1 MPDSLNNNSGGRPN
15 QFIRNT
21 MRSLYVYFLIT
32 LSFLFSASIQL
43 YAQETDSVNQKEL
56 GLSSLLNEI
65 RQQQINDSLERVKLQ
80 NEIAD
85 LKSQNSPKKENLR
98 QQLNEFDEENNI
110 RKQQLK
116 MKVDSIKKHTKRYA
130 VAPFKDTLFYIYN
143 KLGSSLAKD
152 RAYNVDTRIN
162 NLYEDDFAKVDSFKI
177 ENNEISA
184 DIVYK
189 DLVITS
195 ITELDAL
202 LEGKS
207 KEEIAAQYL
216 KKIQDSI
223 TNERAENSVTKLLM
237 RCGLMLLILFVFSIL
252 ILLINK
258 LKKYATQ
265 RILTERTQRI
275 KDVKIKNYILVTSV
289 QKTRMFINAIN
300 ILRWGLIILIAFI
313 MLPIIFSVFPF
324 TQSWA
329 ANLIG
334 LFTKP
339 LKKAVVAV
347 WDYIPNLITVFV
359 ILVVMRYAVR
369 FIKYIFSEI
378 DKGKLEING
387 FHRDFA
393 MPTFTIVR
401 FLLQAFT
408 LVLIFP
414 YLPGANSD
422 IFKGISVFIGVL
434 FSLGSSSA
442 ISNIIAGLVITY
454 MRPFRI
460 GDRITIADKTGIVI
474 EKSPLVTRL
483 RTIKNEEITIPNSS
497 VLSGNTVNYSTF
509 SEEGICFQ
517 VELTVGYEEPWQR
530 IHELLLQI
538 PSRVKR
544 VNLNPAPFVL
554 QKKLDDFYVLY
565 ELNVY
570 IQKSAEIELAK
581 SEIFQLILDDFLA
594 AGIEMNGPHIFA
606 KADHVQQYNPIMPND

>member
-1 MPDSLNNNSGGRPN
+1 
-15 QFIRNT
+15 
-21 MRSLYVYFLIT
+21 MRSIYVYFLMTI
-32 LSFLFSASIQL
+32 SCLFSTSAPL
-43 YAQETDSVNQKEL
+43 YAQETDSVNKKEL
-56 GLSSLLNEI
+56 DLSSLLNGI

-80 NEIAD
+80 HEIAD
-85 LKSQNSPKKENLR
+85 LKSQNSPKKENLK
-98 QQLNEFDEENNI
+98 QQLNEFDEENNL

-116 MKVDSIKKHTKRYA
+116 VKVDSIKKNTKRYA
-130 VAPFKDTLFYIYN
+130 VAPFQDTLFYIYN

-152 RAYNVDTRIN
+152 RAYNVVSRIH
-162 NLYEDDFAKVDSFKI
+162 NLYEDDFVKVDSFKI
-177 ENNEISA
+177 ENSEISA

-195 ITELDAL
+195 VTELDAL

-207 KEEIAAQYL
+207 KEEIAANYL
-216 KKIQDSI
+216 KRIQDSI
-223 TNERAENSVTKLLM
+223 KTERADNSITKLLT
-237 RCGLMLLILFVFSIL
+237 RIGLVFLILVVFSIL

-258 LKKYATQ
+258 LKKYGTR

-275 KDVKIKNYILVTSV
+275 KDIKIKNYVLVTSV

-313 MLPIIFSVFPF
+313 MLPIVFSVFPF

-329 ANLIG
+329 SNLIG

-339 LKKAVVAV
+339 LKTAVLAI

-378 DKGKLEING
+378 DKGKLEVNG

-460 GDRITIADKTGIVI
+460 GDRITIADKTGVVI

-530 IHELLLQI
+530 IHELLLNI
-538 PSRVKR
+538 PPRIKR

-570 IQKSAEIELAK
+570 IARSAEIELAK

-594 AGIEMNGPHIFA
+594 AGIEMNGPHLFA
-606 KADHVQQYNPIMPND
+606 KVDHVQQYNPKAPNNSHENEL

>member
-1 MPDSLNNNSGGRPN
+1 
-15 QFIRNT
+15 
-21 MRSLYVYFLIT
+21 MRSIYVYFLIS
-32 LSFLFSASIQL
+32 LSCLFSTSIQL
-43 YAQETDSVNQKEL
+43 YAQETDSVNKKEL

-85 LKSQNSPKKENLR
+85 LKSQNSPKKENLK
-98 QQLNEFDEENNI
+98 QQLNEFDEENTI
-110 RKQQLK
+110 RQQKLK
-116 MKVDSIKKHTKRYA
+116 IKVDSIKKNTKKYA
-130 VAPFKDTLFYIYN
+130 VAPFNDTLFFIYN

-152 RAYNVDTRIN
+152 RAYNVVSRIH
-162 NLYEDDFAKVDSFKI
+162 NLYEDDFVKVDSFKI

-184 DIVYK
+184 DIVYR

-195 ITELDAL
+195 VTELDAL

-207 KEEIAAQYL
+207 KEEIAANYL
-216 KKIQDSI
+216 KRIQDSI
-223 TNERAENSVTKLLM
+223 TAERTDNSITKLLT
-237 RCGLMLLILFVFSIL
+237 RSGLVLLILIVFSIL

-258 LKKYATQ
+258 LKKYGTQ

-275 KDVKIKNYILVTSV
+275 KDIKFKNYVLVTSV
-289 QKTRMFINAIN
+289 QKTRMFINALN
-300 ILRWGLIILIAFI
+300 IVRWGLIILIAFI
-313 MLPIIFSVFPF
+313 MLPIVFSVFPF

-329 ANLIG
+329 SNLIG

-339 LKKAVVAV
+339 LKTAVLAI

-460 GDRITIADKTGIVI
+460 GDRITIADKTGVVI

-509 SEEGICFQ
+509 SEDGICFQ

-530 IHELLLQI
+530 IHELLLNI
-538 PSRVKR
+538 PPRIQR

-570 IQKSAEIELAK
+570 IAKSAEIELAK
-581 SEIFQLILDDFLA
+581 SEIFQSILDDFLA

-606 KADHVQQYNPIMPND
+606 KVDHVQQYNPKMSNN

>member
-1 MPDSLNNNSGGRPN
+1 
-15 QFIRNT
+15 
-21 MRSLYVYFLIT
+21 MRRFYIFFFTIILCFCSTIVG
-32 LSFLFSASIQL
+32 L
-43 YAQETDSVNQKEL
+43 YAQENDSINKKEL
-56 GLSSLLNEI
+56 GLSTLLNDI
-65 RQQQINDSLERVKLQ
+65 RQQQVNDSLERQKLQ
-80 NEIAD
+80 HEIAS
-85 LKSQNSPKKENLR
+85 LKSQNSPKKENLK
-98 QQLNEFDEENNI
+98 QQLNDFDEENNL

-116 MKVDSIKKHTKRYA
+116 IKVDSIKKNTKRYA
-130 VAPFKDTLFYIYN
+130 VAPFNDTLFYIYN

-152 RAYNVDTRIN
+152 RAYNVVNRIE
-162 NLYEDDFAKVDSFKI
+162 NLYEDDFVKVDSFKI

-189 DLVITS
+189 DLIITS

-207 KEEIAAQYL
+207 KEEIATQYL
-216 KKIQDSI
+216 KRIQQAISQ
-223 TNERAENSVTKLLM
+223 ERADNSISKVLIRT
-237 RCGLMLLILFVFSIL
+237 GLVLLILAVFSML
-252 ILLINK
+252 VYFINR
-258 LKKYATQ
+258 LKKYGTN
-265 RILTERTQRI
+265 RLLSERTERI
-275 KDVKIKNYILVTSV
+275 KDVKIKNYVLVTSV
-289 QKTRMFINAIN
+289 QKTRIFINTIN
-300 ILRWGLIILIAFI
+300 IARWGLIVLIAFI
-313 MLPIIFSVFPF
+313 MLPIVFSVFPF

-329 ANLIG
+329 SNLIG

-339 LKKAVVAV
+339 LKKAVLAI

-359 ILVVMRYAVR
+359 ILFVMRYAVR
-369 FIKYIFSEI
+369 FVKYIFNEI
-378 DKGKLEING
+378 DKGKLEVNG
-387 FHRDFA
+387 FHREFA

-408 LVLIFP
+408 LVLVFP

-460 GDRITIADKTGIVI
+460 GDRITIADKTGVVI

-497 VLSGNTVNYSTF
+497 ILSGNTVNYSTF

-530 IHELLLQI
+530 IHEMLLNI
-538 PSRVKR
+538 PSRIAR
-544 VNLNPAPFVL
+544 VNQLPAPFVL

-570 IQKSAEIELAK
+570 ISKSGEIELAK
-581 SEIFQLILDDFLA
+581 SEIYQHILNDFLA
-594 AGIEMNGPHIFA
+594 AGIEMNGPHLFA
-606 KADHVQQYNPIMPND
+606 KLDHVPQYQPKNTDK

>member
-1 MPDSLNNNSGGRPN
+1 
-15 QFIRNT
+15 
-21 MRSLYVYFLIT
+21 MRRFYIFFFTIILCFCSTIVG
-32 LSFLFSASIQL
+32 L
-43 YAQETDSVNQKEL
+43 YAQENDSINKKEL
-56 GLSSLLNEI
+56 GLSTLLNDI
-65 RQQQINDSLERVKLQ
+65 RQQQINDSLERQKLQ
-80 NEIAD
+80 HEIAS
-85 LKSQNSPKKENLR
+85 LKSQNSPKKENLK
-98 QQLNEFDEENNI
+98 QQLNDFDEENNL

-116 MKVDSIKKHTKRYA
+116 IKVDSIKKNTKRYA
-130 VAPFKDTLFYIYN
+130 VAPFNDTLFYIYN

-152 RAYNVDTRIN
+152 RAYNVVNRIE
-162 NLYEDDFAKVDSFKI
+162 NLYEDDFVKVDSFKI

-184 DIVYK
+184 DIIYK
-189 DLVITS
+189 DLIITS

-207 KEEIAAQYL
+207 KEEIATQYL
-216 KKIQDSI
+216 KRIQQAISQERADNSI
-223 TNERAENSVTKLLM
+223 TKVLIRT
-237 RCGLMLLILFVFSIL
+237 GLVLLILVVFSIL
-252 ILLINK
+252 VYFINRLKRYGTNRLL
-258 LKKYATQ
+258 A
-265 RILTERTQRI
+265 ERTERI
-275 KDVKIKNYILVTSV
+275 KDVKIKNYVFLTSV
-289 QKTRMFINAIN
+289 QKTRIFINTIN
-300 ILRWGLIILIAFI
+300 IARWGLIVLIAFI
-313 MLPIIFSVFPF
+313 MLPIVFSVFPF

-329 ANLIG
+329 SNLIG

-339 LKKAVVAV
+339 LKKAVFAI

-359 ILVVMRYAVR
+359 ILFVMRYAVR
-369 FIKYIFSEI
+369 FVKYIFNEI

-387 FHRDFA
+387 FHREFA

-408 LVLIFP
+408 LVLVFP

-460 GDRITIADKTGIVI
+460 GDRITIADKTGVVI

-497 VLSGNTVNYSTF
+497 ILSGNTVNYSTF

-530 IHELLLQI
+530 IHELLLNI
-538 PSRVKR
+538 PSRIAR
-544 VNLNPAPFVL
+544 VNQLPAPFVL

-570 IQKSAEIELAK
+570 ISKSGEIELAK
-581 SEIFQLILDDFLA
+581 SEIYQHILNDFLA
-594 AGIEMNGPHIFA
+594 AGIDMNGPHLLA
-606 KADHVQQYNPIMPND
+606 KVDHVPQYQPKNMDK

>member
-1 MPDSLNNNSGGRPN
+1 MYRFGIN
-15 QFIRNT
+15 
-21 MRSLYVYFLIT
+21 IT
-32 LSFLFSASIQL
+32 LANMRRFYFFFLTIILCFSSTFIGI
-43 YAQETDSVNQKEL
+43 YAQENDSINKKEL
-56 GLSSLLNEI
+56 GLSTLLNDI
-65 RQQQINDSLERVKLQ
+65 RQQQINDSLERLKLQ
-80 NEIAD
+80 QEIAS
-85 LKSQNSPKKENLR
+85 LKSQNSSKKENLK
-98 QQLNEFDEENNI
+98 QQLNEFDEENNM

-116 MKVDSIKKHTKRYA
+116 IKVDSIKKNTKRYA
-130 VAPFKDTLFYIYN
+130 VAPFNDTLFYIYN

-152 RAYNVDTRIN
+152 RAYNVVNRIQ
-162 NLYEDDFAKVDSFKI
+162 NLYEDDFVKVDSFKI

-202 LEGKS
+202 LEGKN
-207 KEEIAAQYL
+207 KAEIAEQYL
-216 KKIQDSI
+216 KRIQQAIHQERADNSI
-223 TNERAENSVTKLLM
+223 TKMLIRT
-237 RCGLMLLILFVFSIL
+237 GLVLLILIIFSIL
-252 ILLINK
+252 VYLINR
-258 LKKYATQ
+258 LKKYGTK
-265 RILTERTQRI
+265 RLLTERTERI
-275 KDVKIKNYILVTSV
+275 KDVKIKNYVLVTSV
-289 QKTRMFINAIN
+289 QKTRIFINTIN
-300 ILRWGLIILIAFI
+300 IVRWGLIILIAFV
-313 MLPIIFSVFPF
+313 MLPIVFSVFPF

-329 ANLIG
+329 SNLIG

-339 LKKAVVAV
+339 LKKAVMAI

-359 ILVVMRYAVR
+359 ILFVMRYAVR
-369 FIKYIFSEI
+369 FVKYIFNEI

-387 FHRDFA
+387 FHREFA

-408 LVLIFP
+408 LVLVFP

-460 GDRITIADKTGIVI
+460 GDRITIADKTGVVI

-497 VLSGNTVNYSTF
+497 ILSGNTVNYSTF
-509 SEEGICFQ
+509 SEDGICFQ

-530 IHELLLQI
+530 IHELLLNI
-538 PSRVKR
+538 PPRIAR
-544 VNLNPAPFVL
+544 VNQLPAPFVL

-570 IQKSAEIELAK
+570 ISKSAEIELAK
-581 SEIFQLILDDFLA
+581 SEIYQLILNDFLA
-594 AGIEMNGPHIFA
+594 AGIEMNGPHLFA
-606 KADHVQQYNPIMPND
+606 KVDHVPQYQERNSSNET

>member
-1 MPDSLNNNSGGRPN
+1 VIGINFTLEN
-15 QFIRNT
+15 
-21 MRSLYVYFLIT
+21 MRRFYIFFFTIILCFCSTIVG
-32 LSFLFSASIQL
+32 L
-43 YAQETDSVNQKEL
+43 YAQENDSINKKEL
-56 GLSSLLNEI
+56 GLSTLLNDI
-65 RQQQINDSLERVKLQ
+65 RQQQINDSLERQKLQ
-80 NEIAD
+80 HEIAS
-85 LKSQNSPKKENLR
+85 LKSQNSPKKENLK
-98 QQLNEFDEENNI
+98 QQLNNFDEENNL

-116 MKVDSIKKHTKRYA
+116 IKVDSIKKNTKRYA
-130 VAPFKDTLFYIYN
+130 VAPFNDTLFYIYN

-152 RAYNVDTRIN
+152 RAYNVVNRIE
-162 NLYEDDFAKVDSFKI
+162 NLYEDDFVKVDSFKI

-189 DLVITS
+189 DLIITS

-207 KEEIAAQYL
+207 KEEIANQYL
-216 KKIQDSI
+216 KRIQQAISQERADNSI
-223 TNERAENSVTKLLM
+223 TKVLIRT
-237 RCGLMLLILFVFSIL
+237 GLVLLILVVFSIL
-252 ILLINK
+252 VYFINR
-258 LKKYATQ
+258 LKKYGTN
-265 RILTERTQRI
+265 RLLTERTERI
-275 KDVKIKNYILVTSV
+275 KDVKIKNYVFLTSV
-289 QKTRMFINAIN
+289 QKTRIFISTIN
-300 ILRWGLIILIAFI
+300 IARWGLIVLIAFI
-313 MLPIIFSVFPF
+313 MLPIVFSVFPF

-329 ANLIG
+329 SNLIG

-339 LKKAVVAV
+339 LKKAVFAI

-359 ILVVMRYAVR
+359 ILFVMRYAVR
-369 FIKYIFSEI
+369 FVKYIFNEI
-378 DKGKLEING
+378 DKGKLEVNG
-387 FHRDFA
+387 FHREFA

-408 LVLIFP
+408 LVLVFP

-460 GDRITIADKTGIVI
+460 GDRITIADKTGVVI

-497 VLSGNTVNYSTF
+497 ILSGNTVNYSTF

-530 IHELLLQI
+530 IHELLLNI
-538 PSRVKR
+538 PPRIAR
-544 VNLNPAPFVL
+544 VNQLPAPFVL

-570 IQKSAEIELAK
+570 ISKSGEIELAK
-581 SEIFQLILDDFLA
+581 SEIYQHILNDFLA
-594 AGIEMNGPHIFA
+594 AGIEMNGPHLFA
-606 KADHVQQYNPIMPND
+606 KVDHVPQYQHKNTDTSY

>member
-1 MPDSLNNNSGGRPN
+1 
-15 QFIRNT
+15 
-21 MRSLYVYFLIT
+21 MRRFYIFFFTIILCSCSTIVG
-32 LSFLFSASIQL
+32 L
-43 YAQETDSVNQKEL
+43 YAQENDSINKKEL
-56 GLSSLLNEI
+56 GLSTLLNDI
-65 RQQQINDSLERVKLQ
+65 RQQQINDSLERQKLQ
-80 NEIAD
+80 HEIAS
-85 LKSQNSPKKENLR
+85 LKSQNSAKKENLK
-98 QQLNEFDEENNI
+98 QQLNNFDEENNL

-116 MKVDSIKKHTKRYA
+116 IKVDSIKKNTKRYA
-130 VAPFKDTLFYIYN
+130 VAPFNDTLFYIYN

-152 RAYNVDTRIN
+152 RAYNVVNRIE
-162 NLYEDDFAKVDSFKI
+162 NLYEDDFVKVDSFKI

-189 DLVITS
+189 DLIITS

-207 KEEIAAQYL
+207 KEEIATQYL
-216 KKIQDSI
+216 KRIQQAISQ
-223 TNERAENSVTKLLM
+223 ERADNSIAKVLIRT
-237 RCGLMLLILFVFSIL
+237 GLVLLILVVFSIL
-252 ILLINK
+252 VYFINRLKRYGTNRLL
-258 LKKYATQ
+258 A
-265 RILTERTQRI
+265 ERTERI
-275 KDVKIKNYILVTSV
+275 KDVKIKNYVFLTSV
-289 QKTRMFINAIN
+289 QKTRIFINMIN
-300 ILRWGLIILIAFI
+300 IARWGLIVLIAFI
-313 MLPIIFSVFPF
+313 MLPIVFSVFPF

-329 ANLIG
+329 SNLIG

-339 LKKAVVAV
+339 LKKAVFAI

-359 ILVVMRYAVR
+359 ILFVMRYAVR
-369 FIKYIFSEI
+369 FVKYIFNEI

-387 FHRDFA
+387 FHREFA

-408 LVLIFP
+408 LVLVFP

-460 GDRITIADKTGIVI
+460 GDRITIADKTGVVI

-497 VLSGNTVNYSTF
+497 ILSGNTVNYSTF

-530 IHELLLQI
+530 IHELLLNI
-538 PSRVKR
+538 PSRIAR
-544 VNLNPAPFVL
+544 VNQLPAPFVL

-570 IQKSAEIELAK
+570 ISKSAEIELAK
-581 SEIFQLILDDFLA
+581 SEIYQHILNDFLA
-594 AGIEMNGPHIFA
+594 AGIEMNGPHLFA
-606 KADHVQQYNPIMPND
+606 KVDHVPQYQPKNTDK

>member
-1 MPDSLNNNSGGRPN
+1 
-15 QFIRNT
+15 
-21 MRSLYVYFLIT
+21 MRRFYIFFFTIILCFCSTIVG
-32 LSFLFSASIQL
+32 L
-43 YAQETDSVNQKEL
+43 YAQENDSINKKEL
-56 GLSSLLNEI
+56 GLSTLLNDI
-65 RQQQINDSLERVKLQ
+65 RQQQISDSLERQKLQ
-80 NEIAD
+80 HEITS
-85 LKSQNSPKKENLR
+85 LKSQNSPKKENLK
-98 QQLNEFDEENNI
+98 QQLNDFDEENNL

-116 MKVDSIKKHTKRYA
+116 IKVDSIKKNTKRYA
-130 VAPFKDTLFYIYN
+130 VAPFNDTLFYIYN

-152 RAYNVDTRIN
+152 RAYNVVNRIE
-162 NLYEDDFAKVDSFKI
+162 NLYEDDFVKVDSFKI

-189 DLVITS
+189 DLIITS

-207 KEEIAAQYL
+207 KEEIATQYL
-216 KKIQDSI
+216 KRIQQAISQERADNSI
-223 TNERAENSVTKLLM
+223 TKVLIRT
-237 RCGLMLLILFVFSIL
+237 GLVLLILVVFSIL
-252 ILLINK
+252 VYFINRLKRYGTNRLL
-258 LKKYATQ
+258 A
-265 RILTERTQRI
+265 ERTERI
-275 KDVKIKNYILVTSV
+275 KDVKIKNYVFLTSV
-289 QKTRMFINAIN
+289 QKTRIFINTIN
-300 ILRWGLIILIAFI
+300 IARWGLIVLIAFI
-313 MLPIIFSVFPF
+313 MLPIVFSVFPF

-329 ANLIG
+329 SNLIG

-339 LKKAVVAV
+339 LKKAVFAI

-359 ILVVMRYAVR
+359 ILFVMRYAVR
-369 FIKYIFSEI
+369 FVKYIFNEI

-387 FHRDFA
+387 FHREFA

-408 LVLIFP
+408 LVLVFP

-460 GDRITIADKTGIVI
+460 GDRITIADKTGVVI

-497 VLSGNTVNYSTF
+497 ILSGNTVNYSTF

-530 IHELLLQI
+530 IHELLLNI
-538 PSRVKR
+538 PSRIAR
-544 VNLNPAPFVL
+544 VNQLPAPFVL

-570 IQKSAEIELAK
+570 ISKSGEIELAK
-581 SEIFQLILDDFLA
+581 SEIYQHILNDFLA
-594 AGIEMNGPHIFA
+594 AGIDMNGPHLFA
-606 KADHVQQYNPIMPND
+606 KVDHVPQYQPKNMDK

>member
-1 MPDSLNNNSGGRPN
+1 
-15 QFIRNT
+15 
-21 MRSLYVYFLIT
+21 MRRFYIFFFTIILCSCSTIVG
-32 LSFLFSASIQL
+32 L
-43 YAQETDSVNQKEL
+43 YAQENDSINKKEL
-56 GLSSLLNEI
+56 GLSTLLNDI
-65 RQQQINDSLERVKLQ
+65 RQQQINDSLERQKLQ
-80 NEIAD
+80 HEIAS
-85 LKSQNSPKKENLR
+85 LKSQNSAKKENLK
-98 QQLNEFDEENNI
+98 QQLNNFDEENNL

-116 MKVDSIKKHTKRYA
+116 IKVDSIKKNTKRYA
-130 VAPFKDTLFYIYN
+130 VAPFNDTLFYIYN

-152 RAYNVDTRIN
+152 RAYNVVNRIE
-162 NLYEDDFAKVDSFKI
+162 NLYEDDFVKVDSFKI

-189 DLVITS
+189 DLIITS

-207 KEEIAAQYL
+207 KEEIATQYL
-216 KKIQDSI
+216 KRIQQAISQ
-223 TNERAENSVTKLLM
+223 ERADNSIAKVLIRT
-237 RCGLMLLILFVFSIL
+237 GLVLLILVVFSIL
-252 ILLINK
+252 VYFINRLKRYGTNRLLS
-258 LKKYATQ
+258 
-265 RILTERTQRI
+265 ERTERI
-275 KDVKIKNYILVTSV
+275 KDVKIKNYVFLTSV
-289 QKTRMFINAIN
+289 QKTRIFINMIN
-300 ILRWGLIILIAFI
+300 IARWGLIVLIAFI
-313 MLPIIFSVFPF
+313 MLPIVFSVFPF

-329 ANLIG
+329 SNLIG

-339 LKKAVVAV
+339 LKKAVFAI

-359 ILVVMRYAVR
+359 ILFVMRYAVR
-369 FIKYIFSEI
+369 FVKYIFNEI

-387 FHRDFA
+387 FHREFA

-408 LVLIFP
+408 LVLVFP

-460 GDRITIADKTGIVI
+460 GDRITIADKTGVVI

-497 VLSGNTVNYSTF
+497 ILSGNTVNYSTF

-530 IHELLLQI
+530 IHELLLNI
-538 PSRVKR
+538 PSRIAR
-544 VNLNPAPFVL
+544 VNQLPAPFVL

-570 IQKSAEIELAK
+570 ISKSAEIELAK
-581 SEIFQLILDDFLA
+581 SEIYQHILNDFLA
-594 AGIEMNGPHIFA
+594 AGIEMNGPHLFA
-606 KADHVQQYNPIMPND
+606 KVDHVPQYQPKNTDK

>member
-1 MPDSLNNNSGGRPN
+1 
-15 QFIRNT
+15 
-21 MRSLYVYFLIT
+21 MRRFYIFFFTIILCFCSTIVG
-32 LSFLFSASIQL
+32 L
-43 YAQETDSVNQKEL
+43 YAQENDSINKKEL
-56 GLSSLLNEI
+56 GLSTLLNDI
-65 RQQQINDSLERVKLQ
+65 RQQQINDSLERQKLQ
-80 NEIAD
+80 HEIAS
-85 LKSQNSPKKENLR
+85 LKSQNSAKKENLK
-98 QQLNEFDEENNI
+98 QQLNNFDEENNL

-116 MKVDSIKKHTKRYA
+116 IKVDSIKKNTKRYA
-130 VAPFKDTLFYIYN
+130 VAPFNDTLFYIYN

-152 RAYNVDTRIN
+152 RAYNVVNRIE
-162 NLYEDDFAKVDSFKI
+162 NLYEDDFVKVDSFKI

-189 DLVITS
+189 DLIITS

-207 KEEIAAQYL
+207 KEEIATQYL
-216 KKIQDSI
+216 KRIQQAISQ
-223 TNERAENSVTKLLM
+223 ERADNSISKVLIRT
-237 RCGLMLLILFVFSIL
+237 GLVLLILVVFSML
-252 ILLINK
+252 VYFINR
-258 LKKYATQ
+258 LKKYGTN
-265 RILTERTQRI
+265 RLLSERTERI
-275 KDVKIKNYILVTSV
+275 KDVKIKNYVFLTSV
-289 QKTRMFINAIN
+289 QKTRIFINMIN
-300 ILRWGLIILIAFI
+300 IARWGLIVLIAFI
-313 MLPIIFSVFPF
+313 MLPIVFSVFPF

-329 ANLIG
+329 SNLIG

-339 LKKAVVAV
+339 LKKAVFAI

-359 ILVVMRYAVR
+359 ILFVMRYAVR
-369 FIKYIFSEI
+369 FVKYIFNEI

-387 FHRDFA
+387 FHREFA

-408 LVLIFP
+408 LVLVFP

-460 GDRITIADKTGIVI
+460 GDRITIADKTGVVI

-497 VLSGNTVNYSTF
+497 ILSGNTVNYSTF

-530 IHELLLQI
+530 IHELLLNI
-538 PSRVKR
+538 PSRIAR
-544 VNLNPAPFVL
+544 VNQLPAPFVL

-570 IQKSAEIELAK
+570 ISKSAEIELAK
-581 SEIFQLILDDFLA
+581 SEIYQHILNDFLA
-594 AGIEMNGPHIFA
+594 AGIEMNGPHLFA
-606 KADHVQQYNPIMPND
+606 KVDHVPQYQPKNTDK

>member
-1 MPDSLNNNSGGRPN
+1 
-15 QFIRNT
+15 
-21 MRSLYVYFLIT
+21 MRSIYVYFLMTI
-32 LSFLFSASIQL
+32 SCLFSTSAPL
-43 YAQETDSVNQKEL
+43 YAQETDSVNKKEL
-56 GLSSLLNEI
+56 DLSSLLNGI

-80 NEIAD
+80 HEIAD
-85 LKSQNSPKKENLR
+85 LKSQNSPKKENLK
-98 QQLNEFDEENNI
+98 QQLNEFDEENNL

-116 MKVDSIKKHTKRYA
+116 VKVDSIKKNTKRYA
-130 VAPFKDTLFYIYN
+130 VAPFQDTLFYIYN

-152 RAYNVDTRIN
+152 RAYNVVSRIH
-162 NLYEDDFAKVDSFKI
+162 NLYEDDFVKVDSFKI
-177 ENNEISA
+177 ENSEISA

-195 ITELDAL
+195 VTELDAL

-207 KEEIAAQYL
+207 KEEIAANYL
-216 KKIQDSI
+216 KRIQDSI
-223 TNERAENSVTKLLM
+223 KTERADNSITKLLT
-237 RCGLMLLILFVFSIL
+237 RIGLVFLILVVFSIL

-258 LKKYATQ
+258 LKKYGTR

-275 KDVKIKNYILVTSV
+275 KDIKIKNYVLVTSV

-300 ILRWGLIILIAFI
+300 ILRWGLIVLIAFI
-313 MLPIIFSVFPF
+313 MLPIVFSVFPF

-329 ANLIG
+329 SNLIG

-339 LKKAVVAV
+339 LKTAVLAI

-378 DKGKLEING
+378 DKGKLEVNG

-460 GDRITIADKTGIVI
+460 GDRITIADKTGVVI

-530 IHELLLQI
+530 IHELLLNI
-538 PSRVKR
+538 PPRIKR

-570 IQKSAEIELAK
+570 IARSAEIELAK

-594 AGIEMNGPHIFA
+594 AGIEMNGPHLFA
-606 KADHVQQYNPIMPND
+606 KVDHVQQYNPKAPNNSHENEI

>member
-1 MPDSLNNNSGGRPN
+1 
-15 QFIRNT
+15 
-21 MRSLYVYFLIT
+21 MRSISIYFFIT
-32 LSFLFSASIQL
+32 LSYLLSTSLQL
-43 YAQETDSVNQKEL
+43 YAQEMDSVNKKEL
-56 GLSSLLNEI
+56 DLSSLLNGI

-80 NEIAD
+80 HEIAD
-85 LKSQNSPKKENLR
+85 LKSQNSPKKENLK
-98 QQLNEFDEENNI
+98 QQLNEFDEENTI
-110 RKQQLK
+110 RQQQLK
-116 MKVDSIKKHTKRYA
+116 VKVDSIKKNTKRYA
-130 VAPFKDTLFYIYN
+130 VAPFQDTLFYIYN

-152 RAYNVDTRIN
+152 RAFNVVSRIH
-162 NLYEDDFAKVDSFKI
+162 NLYEDDFVKVDSFKI

-207 KEEIAAQYL
+207 KEEIAANYL

-223 TNERAENSVTKLLM
+223 TAEREANSITKLLT
-237 RCGLMLLILFVFSIL
+237 RIGLVLLILIVFSIL
-252 ILLINK
+252 ILLINR
-258 LKKYATQ
+258 LKAYGTR

-275 KDVKIKNYILVTSV
+275 KDIKIKNYVLVTSV
-289 QKTRMFINAIN
+289 QKTRMFIHAIN

-313 MLPIIFSVFPF
+313 VLPIVFSVFPF

-329 ANLIG
+329 SNLIG

-339 LKKAVVAV
+339 LKTAVLAI
-347 WDYIPNLITVFV
+347 WHYIPNLITILV
-359 ILVVMRYAVR
+359 ILAVMRYAIR

-422 IFKGISVFIGVL
+422 IFKGISVFIGIL

-460 GDRITIADKTGIVI
+460 GDRITIADKTGVVI

-509 SEEGICFQ
+509 SADGICFQ

-530 IHELLLQI
+530 IHELLLNI
-538 PSRVKR
+538 PPRVKR
-544 VNLNPAPFVL
+544 VKLNPAPFVL

-565 ELNVY
+565 ELNVF
-570 IQKSAEIELAK
+570 IERSAEIEFAK
-581 SEIFQLILDDFLA
+581 SEIFQFILDDFLA
-594 AGIEMNGPHIFA
+594 AGIDMNGPHIYA
-606 KADHVQQYNPIMPND
+606 KAEHVQQYNPNKPGKTQED

>member
-1 MPDSLNNNSGGRPN
+1 
-15 QFIRNT
+15 
-21 MRSLYVYFLIT
+21 MRSIYIFSLIT
-32 LSFLFSASIQL
+32 LSCLFSTSTQL
-43 YAQETDSVNQKEL
+43 YAQETDSVNKKEL

-85 LKSQNSPKKENLR
+85 LKSQNSPKKENLK

-110 RKQQLK
+110 RQQQLK
-116 MKVDSIKKHTKRYA
+116 IRVDSIKKNTKRYA
-130 VAPFKDTLFYIYN
+130 VAPFNDTLFYIYN

-152 RAYNVDTRIN
+152 RAYNVVSRIH
-162 NLYEDDFAKVDSFKI
+162 NLYEDDFVKVDSFKI
-177 ENNEISA
+177 ENNEIST

-195 ITELDAL
+195 VTELDAL

-207 KEEIAAQYL
+207 KEEIATNYL
-216 KKIQDSI
+216 KRIQDSI
-223 TNERAENSVTKLLM
+223 TTERADNSITKLLT
-237 RCGLMLLILFVFSIL
+237 RIGLVFLILVVFSIL

-258 LKKYATQ
+258 LKKYGTQ

-275 KDVKIKNYILVTSV
+275 KDIKIKNYVLVTSV

-300 ILRWGLIILIAFI
+300 ILRWALIILIAFI
-313 MLPIIFSVFPF
+313 MLPIVFSVFPF

-329 ANLIG
+329 SNLIG

-339 LKKAVVAV
+339 LKTAVLAI

-369 FIKYIFSEI
+369 FVKYIFSEI
-378 DKGKLEING
+378 DKGKLEVNG

-460 GDRITIADKTGIVI
+460 GDRITIADKTGVVI

-509 SEEGICFQ
+509 SEDGICFQ

-530 IHELLLQI
+530 IHELLLNI
-538 PSRVKR
+538 PPRIKR
-544 VNLNPAPFVL
+544 VNLSPAPFVL

-570 IQKSAEIELAK
+570 IAKSAEIELAK
-581 SEIFQLILDDFLA
+581 SEIFQSILDDFLA
-594 AGIEMNGPHIFA
+594 AGIDMNGPHIFA
-606 KADHVQQYNPIMPND
+606 KVDHVQQYNPKMTNN

>member
-1 MPDSLNNNSGGRPN
+1 M
-15 QFIRNT
+15 
-21 MRSLYVYFLIT
+21 
-32 LSFLFSASIQL
+32 
-43 YAQETDSVNQKEL
+43 

-65 RQQQINDSLERVKLQ
+65 RQLQINDSLERVKLQ

-85 LKSQNSPKKENLR
+85 LKSQNSPKKENLK
-98 QQLNEFDEENNI
+98 QQLNEFDEENKI
-110 RKQQLK
+110 RQQQLK
-116 MKVDSIKKHTKRYA
+116 IRVDSIKKNTKRYA
-130 VAPFKDTLFYIYN
+130 VAPFNDTLFYIYN

-152 RAYNVDTRIN
+152 RAYNVVSRIH
-162 NLYEDDFAKVDSFKI
+162 NLYEDDFVKVDSFKI
-177 ENNEISA
+177 ENNEIST

-195 ITELDAL
+195 VTELDAL

-207 KEEIAAQYL
+207 KEEIATNYL
-216 KKIQDSI
+216 KRIQDSI
-223 TNERAENSVTKLLM
+223 TTERADNSITKLLT
-237 RCGLMLLILFVFSIL
+237 RIGLVFLILVVFSIL

-258 LKKYATQ
+258 LKKYGTQ

-275 KDVKIKNYILVTSV
+275 KDIKIKNYVLVTSV

-300 ILRWGLIILIAFI
+300 ILRWALIILIAFI
-313 MLPIIFSVFPF
+313 MLPIVFSVFPF

-329 ANLIG
+329 SNLIG

-339 LKKAVVAV
+339 LKTAVLAI

-369 FIKYIFSEI
+369 FVKYIFSEI
-378 DKGKLEING
+378 DKGKLEVNG

-460 GDRITIADKTGIVI
+460 GDRITIADKTGVVI

-509 SEEGICFQ
+509 SEDGICFQ

-530 IHELLLQI
+530 IHELLLNI
-538 PSRVKR
+538 PPRIKR

-565 ELNVY
+565 ELNIY
-570 IQKSAEIELAK
+570 IAKSAEIELAK
-581 SEIFQLILDDFLA
+581 SEIFQSILDDFLA

-606 KADHVQQYNPIMPND
+606 KVDHVQQYNPKMSNN

>member
-1 MPDSLNNNSGGRPN
+1 
-15 QFIRNT
+15 
-21 MRSLYVYFLIT
+21 MRRFYIFFFTIILCFCSTIVG
-32 LSFLFSASIQL
+32 L
-43 YAQETDSVNQKEL
+43 YAQENDSINKKEL
-56 GLSSLLNEI
+56 GLSTLLNDI
-65 RQQQINDSLERVKLQ
+65 RQQQINDSLERQKLQ
-80 NEIAD
+80 HEIAS
-85 LKSQNSPKKENLR
+85 LKSQNSPKKENLK
-98 QQLNEFDEENNI
+98 QQLNDFDEENNL

-116 MKVDSIKKHTKRYA
+116 IKVDSIKKNTKRYA
-130 VAPFKDTLFYIYN
+130 VAPFNDTLFYIYN

-152 RAYNVDTRIN
+152 RAYNVVNRIE
-162 NLYEDDFAKVDSFKI
+162 NLYEDDFVKVDSFKI

-189 DLVITS
+189 DLIITS

-207 KEEIAAQYL
+207 KEEIAIQYL
-216 KKIQDSI
+216 KRIQQAISKERADNSI
-223 TNERAENSVTKLLM
+223 TKVLIRT
-237 RCGLMLLILFVFSIL
+237 GLVLLILVVFSIL
-252 ILLINK
+252 VYFINR
-258 LKKYATQ
+258 LKRYGTN
-265 RILTERTQRI
+265 RLLTERTERI
-275 KDVKIKNYILVTSV
+275 KDVKIKNYVFLTSV
-289 QKTRMFINAIN
+289 QKTRIFINIIN
-300 ILRWGLIILIAFI
+300 IARWGLIVLIAFI
-313 MLPIIFSVFPF
+313 MLPIVFSVFPF

-329 ANLIG
+329 SNLIG

-339 LKKAVVAV
+339 LKKAVFAI

-359 ILVVMRYAVR
+359 ILFVMRYAVR
-369 FIKYIFSEI
+369 FVKYIFNEI

-387 FHRDFA
+387 FHREFA

-408 LVLIFP
+408 LVLVFP

-460 GDRITIADKTGIVI
+460 GDRITIADKTGVVI

-497 VLSGNTVNYSTF
+497 ILSGNTVNYSTF

-530 IHELLLQI
+530 IHELLLNI
-538 PSRVKR
+538 PSRIAR
-544 VNLNPAPFVL
+544 VNQLPAPFVL

-570 IQKSAEIELAK
+570 ISKSGEIELAK
-581 SEIFQLILDDFLA
+581 SEIYQHILNDFLA
-594 AGIEMNGPHIFA
+594 AGIDMNGPHLFA
-606 KADHVQQYNPIMPND
+606 KVDHVPQYQPKNMDK

>member
-1 MPDSLNNNSGGRPN
+1 MTISC
-15 QFIRNT
+15 
-21 MRSLYVYFLIT
+21 
-32 LSFLFSASIQL
+32 LFSTSAPL
-43 YAQETDSVNQKEL
+43 YAQETDSVNKKEL
-56 GLSSLLNEI
+56 DLSFLLNGI

-80 NEIAD
+80 HEIAD
-85 LKSQNSPKKENLR
+85 LKSQNSPKKENLK
-98 QQLNEFDEENNI
+98 QQLNEFDEENNL

-116 MKVDSIKKHTKRYA
+116 VKVDSIKKNTKRYA
-130 VAPFKDTLFYIYN
+130 VAPFQDTLFYIYN

-152 RAYNVDTRIN
+152 RAYNVVSRIH
-162 NLYEDDFAKVDSFKI
+162 NLYEDDFVKVDSFKI
-177 ENNEISA
+177 ENSEISA

-195 ITELDAL
+195 VTELDAL

-207 KEEIAAQYL
+207 KEEIAANYL
-216 KKIQDSI
+216 KRIQDSI
-223 TNERAENSVTKLLM
+223 KTERADNSITKLLT
-237 RCGLMLLILFVFSIL
+237 RIGLVFLILVVFSIL

-258 LKKYATQ
+258 LKKYGTR

-275 KDVKIKNYILVTSV
+275 KDIKIKNYVLVTSV

-300 ILRWGLIILIAFI
+300 ILRWGLIVLIAFI
-313 MLPIIFSVFPF
+313 MLPIVFSVFPF

-329 ANLIG
+329 SNLIG

-339 LKKAVVAV
+339 LKTAVLAI

-378 DKGKLEING
+378 DKGKLEVNG

-460 GDRITIADKTGIVI
+460 GDRITIADKTGVVI

-530 IHELLLQI
+530 IHELLLNI
-538 PSRVKR
+538 PPRIKR

-570 IQKSAEIELAK
+570 IARSAEIELAK

-594 AGIEMNGPHIFA
+594 AGIEMNGPHLFA
-606 KADHVQQYNPIMPND
+606 KVDHVQQYNPKAPNNSHENEL

>member
-1 MPDSLNNNSGGRPN
+1 
-15 QFIRNT
+15 
-21 MRSLYVYFLIT
+21 MRSIYIFFLIT
-32 LSFLFSASIQL
+32 LSCLFSTSTQL
-43 YAQETDSVNQKEL
+43 YAQETDSVNKKEM

-85 LKSQNSPKKENLR
+85 LKSQNSPKKENLK

-110 RKQQLK
+110 RQQQLK
-116 MKVDSIKKHTKRYA
+116 IRVDSIKKNTKRYA
-130 VAPFKDTLFYIYN
+130 VVPFNDTLFYIYN

-152 RAYNVDTRIN
+152 RAYNVVSRIH
-162 NLYEDDFAKVDSFKI
+162 NLYEDDFVKVDSFKI
-177 ENNEISA
+177 ENNEIST

-195 ITELDAL
+195 VTELDAL

-207 KEEIAAQYL
+207 KEEIATNYL
-216 KKIQDSI
+216 KRIQDSI
-223 TNERAENSVTKLLM
+223 TTERADNSITKLLT
-237 RCGLMLLILFVFSIL
+237 RIGLVFLILVVFSIL

-258 LKKYATQ
+258 LKKYGTQ

-275 KDVKIKNYILVTSV
+275 KDIKIKNYVLVTSV

-300 ILRWGLIILIAFI
+300 ILRWALIILIAFI
-313 MLPIIFSVFPF
+313 MLPIVFSVFPF

-329 ANLIG
+329 SNLIG

-339 LKKAVVAV
+339 LKTAVLAI

-369 FIKYIFSEI
+369 FVKYIFSEI
-378 DKGKLEING
+378 DKGKLEVNG

-460 GDRITIADKTGIVI
+460 GDRITIADKTGVVI

-509 SEEGICFQ
+509 SEDGICFQ

-530 IHELLLQI
+530 IHELLLNI
-538 PSRVKR
+538 PPRIKR

-570 IQKSAEIELAK
+570 IAKSAEIELAK
-581 SEIFQLILDDFLA
+581 SEIFQSILDDFLA

-606 KADHVQQYNPIMPND
+606 KVDHVQQYNPKMSNN

>member
-1 MPDSLNNNSGGRPN
+1 
-15 QFIRNT
+15 
-21 MRSLYVYFLIT
+21 
-32 LSFLFSASIQL
+32 
-43 YAQETDSVNQKEL
+43 
-56 GLSSLLNEI
+56 LLNDI
-65 RQQQINDSLERVKLQ
+65 RQQQINDSLERQKLQ
-80 NEIAD
+80 HEIAS
-85 LKSQNSPKKENLR
+85 LKSQNSPKKENLK
-98 QQLNEFDEENNI
+98 QQLNNFDEENNL

-116 MKVDSIKKHTKRYA
+116 IKVDSIKKNTKRYA
-130 VAPFKDTLFYIYN
+130 VAPFNDTLFYIYN

-152 RAYNVDTRIN
+152 RAYNVVNRIE
-162 NLYEDDFAKVDSFKI
+162 NLYEDDFVKVDSFKI

-189 DLVITS
+189 DLIITS

-207 KEEIAAQYL
+207 KEEIANQYL
-216 KKIQDSI
+216 KRIQQAISQERADNSI
-223 TNERAENSVTKLLM
+223 TKVLIRT
-237 RCGLMLLILFVFSIL
+237 GLVLLILMVFSIL
-252 ILLINK
+252 VYFINR
-258 LKKYATQ
+258 LKKYGTN
-265 RILTERTQRI
+265 RLLTERTERI
-275 KDVKIKNYILVTSV
+275 KDVKIKNYVFLTSV
-289 QKTRMFINAIN
+289 QKTRIFISTIN
-300 ILRWGLIILIAFI
+300 IARWGLIVLIAFI
-313 MLPIIFSVFPF
+313 MLPIVFSVFPF

-329 ANLIG
+329 SNLIG

-339 LKKAVVAV
+339 LKKAVFAI

-359 ILVVMRYAVR
+359 ILFVMRYAVR
-369 FIKYIFSEI
+369 FVKYIFNEI
-378 DKGKLEING
+378 DKGKLEVNG
-387 FHRDFA
+387 FHREFA

-408 LVLIFP
+408 LVLVFP

-422 IFKGISVFIGVL
+422 VFKGISVFIGVL

-460 GDRITIADKTGIVI
+460 GDRITIADKTGVVI

-497 VLSGNTVNYSTF
+497 ILSGNTVNYSTF

-530 IHELLLQI
+530 IHELLLNI
-538 PSRVKR
+538 PSRIAR
-544 VNLNPAPFVL
+544 VNQLPAPFVL

-570 IQKSAEIELAK
+570 ISKSGEIELAK
-581 SEIFQLILDDFLA
+581 SEIYQHILNDFLA
-594 AGIEMNGPHIFA
+594 AGIEMNGPHLFA
-606 KADHVQQYNPIMPND
+606 KVDHVPQYQHKNTDTSY

>member
-1 MPDSLNNNSGGRPN
+1 M
-15 QFIRNT
+15 
-21 MRSLYVYFLIT
+21 
-32 LSFLFSASIQL
+32 
-43 YAQETDSVNQKEL
+43 

-85 LKSQNSPKKENLR
+85 LKSQNSPKKENLK

-110 RKQQLK
+110 RQQQLK
-116 MKVDSIKKHTKRYA
+116 IRVDSIKKNTKRYA
-130 VAPFKDTLFYIYN
+130 VAPFNDTLFYIYN

-152 RAYNVDTRIN
+152 RAYNVVSRIH
-162 NLYEDDFAKVDSFKI
+162 NLYEDDFVKVDSFKI
-177 ENNEISA
+177 ENNEIST

-195 ITELDAL
+195 VTELDAL

-207 KEEIAAQYL
+207 KEEIATNYL
-216 KKIQDSI
+216 KRIQDSI
-223 TNERAENSVTKLLM
+223 TTERADNSITKLLT
-237 RCGLMLLILFVFSIL
+237 RIGLVFLILVVFSIL

-258 LKKYATQ
+258 LKKYGTQ

-275 KDVKIKNYILVTSV
+275 KDIKIKNYVLVTSV

-300 ILRWGLIILIAFI
+300 ILRWALIILIAFI
-313 MLPIIFSVFPF
+313 MLPIVFSVFPF

-329 ANLIG
+329 SNLIG

-339 LKKAVVAV
+339 LKTAVLAI

-369 FIKYIFSEI
+369 FVKYIFSEI
-378 DKGKLEING
+378 DKGKLEVNG

-460 GDRITIADKTGIVI
+460 GDRITIADKTGVVI

-509 SEEGICFQ
+509 SEDGICFQ

-530 IHELLLQI
+530 IHELLLNI
-538 PSRVKR
+538 PPRIKR
-544 VNLNPAPFVL
+544 VNLTPAPFVL

-570 IQKSAEIELAK
+570 IAKSAEIELAK
-581 SEIFQLILDDFLA
+581 SEIFQSILDDFLA

-606 KADHVQQYNPIMPND
+606 KVDHVQQYNPKMPNN

>member
-1 MPDSLNNNSGGRPN
+1 MING
-15 QFIRNT
+15 I
-21 MRSLYVYFLIT
+21 
-32 LSFLFSASIQL
+32 
-43 YAQETDSVNQKEL
+43 YAQESDSINKKEL
-56 GLSSLLNEI
+56 GLSTLLNDI
-65 RQQQINDSLERVKLQ
+65 RQQQINDSLERQKLQ
-80 NEIAD
+80 QEIAN
-85 LKSQNSPKKENLR
+85 LKSQNSPKKENLK
-98 QQLNEFDEENNI
+98 QQLNEFDEENNL

-116 MKVDSIKKHTKRYA
+116 IKVDSIKKNTKRYA
-130 VAPFKDTLFYIYN
+130 VAPFNDTLFYIYN

-152 RAYNVDTRIN
+152 RAYNVVNRIE
-162 NLYEDDFAKVDSFKI
+162 NLYEDDFVKVDSFKI

-189 DLVITS
+189 DLIITS

-207 KEEIAAQYL
+207 KEEIATQYL
-216 KKIQDSI
+216 KRIQEAINQERADNSI
-223 TNERAENSVTKLLM
+223 TKILIRT
-237 RCGLMLLILFVFSIL
+237 GLVLLILIIFSIL
-252 ILLINK
+252 VFLINR
-258 LKKYATQ
+258 LKKYGTN
-265 RILTERTQRI
+265 RLLTERTERI
-275 KDVKIKNYILVTSV
+275 KDVKIKNYVLVTSV
-289 QKTRMFINAIN
+289 QKTRIFINTIN
-300 ILRWGLIILIAFI
+300 IARWGLITLIAFI
-313 MLPIIFSVFPF
+313 MLPIVFSVFPF

-329 ANLIG
+329 SNLIG

-339 LKKAVVAV
+339 LKKAVLAI

-359 ILVVMRYAVR
+359 ILFVMRYAIR
-369 FIKYIFSEI
+369 FVKYIFNEI

-387 FHRDFA
+387 FHREFA

-408 LVLIFP
+408 LVLVFP

-497 VLSGNTVNYSTF
+497 ILSGNTVNYSTF

-517 VELTVGYEEPWQR
+517 VELTVGYEESWQR
-530 IHELLLQI
+530 IHELLLKI
-538 PSRVKR
+538 PPRIAR
-544 VNLNPAPFVL
+544 VNQLPAPFVL

-570 IQKSAEIELAK
+570 ISRSAEIELAK
-581 SEIFQLILDDFLA
+581 SEIYQLILNDFLA
-594 AGIEMNGPHIFA
+594 AGIEMNGPHLFA
-606 KADHVQQYNPIMPND
+606 KVDHVPQYQNDSTSTKG

>member
-1 MPDSLNNNSGGRPN
+1 
-15 QFIRNT
+15 
-21 MRSLYVYFLIT
+21 MRSIYIYFFIT
-32 LSFLFSASIQL
+32 LSYLLSTSLQL
-43 YAQETDSVNQKEL
+43 YAQEMDSVNKKEL
-56 GLSSLLNEI
+56 DLSSLLNGI

-80 NEIAD
+80 HEIAD
-85 LKSQNSPKKENLR
+85 LKSQNSPKKENLK
-98 QQLNEFDEENNI
+98 QQLNEFDEENTI
-110 RKQQLK
+110 RQQQLK
-116 MKVDSIKKHTKRYA
+116 VKVDSIKKNTKRYA
-130 VAPFKDTLFYIYN
+130 VAPFQDTLFYIYN

-152 RAYNVDTRIN
+152 RASNVVSRIH
-162 NLYEDDFAKVDSFKI
+162 NLYEDDFVKVDSFKI
-177 ENNEISA
+177 ENSEISA

-189 DLVITS
+189 DLIITS
-195 ITELDAL
+195 VTELDAL

-207 KEEIAAQYL
+207 KEEIAANYL

-223 TNERAENSVTKLLM
+223 TAERAANSITKLLT
-237 RCGLMLLILFVFSIL
+237 RIGLVLLILIVFSIL
-252 ILLINK
+252 ILLINR
-258 LKKYATQ
+258 LKAYGTR

-275 KDVKIKNYILVTSV
+275 KDIKIKNYVLVTSV
-289 QKTRMFINAIN
+289 QKTRMFIHAIN

-313 MLPIIFSVFPF
+313 VLPIVFSVFPF

-329 ANLIG
+329 SNLIG

-339 LKKAVVAV
+339 LKTAVLAI
-347 WDYIPNLITVFV
+347 WHYIPNLITILV
-359 ILVVMRYAVR
+359 ILAVMRYAVR

-401 FLLQAFT
+401 FLLHAFT

-422 IFKGISVFIGVL
+422 IFKGISVFIGIL

-460 GDRITIADKTGIVI
+460 GDRITIADKTGVVI

-509 SEEGICFQ
+509 SEDGICFQ

-530 IHELLLQI
+530 IHELLLNI
-538 PSRVKR
+538 PPRVKR
-544 VNLNPAPFVL
+544 VKLNPAPFVL
-554 QKKLDDFYVLY
+554 QKQLDDFYVLY
-565 ELNVY
+565 ELNVF
-570 IQKSAEIELAK
+570 IERSAEIEFAR
-581 SEIFQLILDDFLA
+581 SEIFQLILDDFLT
-594 AGIEMNGPHIFA
+594 AGIDMNGPHIYA
-606 KADHVQQYNPIMPND
+606 KAEHVQQYNPNIPGKTQEN

>member
-1 MPDSLNNNSGGRPN
+1 
-15 QFIRNT
+15 
-21 MRSLYVYFLIT
+21 MRRFYIFFFTIILCSCSTIVG
-32 LSFLFSASIQL
+32 L
-43 YAQETDSVNQKEL
+43 YAQENDSINKKEL
-56 GLSSLLNEI
+56 GLSTLLNDI
-65 RQQQINDSLERVKLQ
+65 RQQQINDSLERQKLQ
-80 NEIAD
+80 HEIAS
-85 LKSQNSPKKENLR
+85 LKSQNSAKKENLK
-98 QQLNEFDEENNI
+98 QQLNNFDEENNL

-116 MKVDSIKKHTKRYA
+116 IKVDSIKKNTKRYA
-130 VAPFKDTLFYIYN
+130 VAPFNDTLFYIYN

-152 RAYNVDTRIN
+152 RAYNVVNRIE
-162 NLYEDDFAKVDSFKI
+162 NLYEDDFVKVDSFKI

-189 DLVITS
+189 DLIITS

-207 KEEIAAQYL
+207 KEEIATQYL
-216 KKIQDSI
+216 KRIQQAISQ
-223 TNERAENSVTKLLM
+223 ERADNSIAKVLIRT
-237 RCGLMLLILFVFSIL
+237 GLVLLILVVFSML
-252 ILLINK
+252 VYFINR
-258 LKKYATQ
+258 LKKYGTN
-265 RILTERTQRI
+265 RLLSERTERI
-275 KDVKIKNYILVTSV
+275 KDVKIKNYVFLTSV
-289 QKTRMFINAIN
+289 QKTRIFINMIN
-300 ILRWGLIILIAFI
+300 IARWGLIVLIAFI
-313 MLPIIFSVFPF
+313 MLPIVFSVFPF

-329 ANLIG
+329 SNLIG

-339 LKKAVVAV
+339 LKKAVFAI

-359 ILVVMRYAVR
+359 ILFVMRYAVR
-369 FIKYIFSEI
+369 FVKYIFNEI

-387 FHRDFA
+387 FHREFA

-408 LVLIFP
+408 LVLVFP

-460 GDRITIADKTGIVI
+460 GDRITIADKTGVVI

-497 VLSGNTVNYSTF
+497 ILSGNTVNYSTF

-530 IHELLLQI
+530 IHELLLNI
-538 PSRVKR
+538 PSRIAR
-544 VNLNPAPFVL
+544 VNQLPAPFVL

-570 IQKSAEIELAK
+570 ISKSAEIELAK
-581 SEIFQLILDDFLA
+581 SEIYQHILNDFLA
-594 AGIEMNGPHIFA
+594 AGIEMNGPHLFA
-606 KADHVQQYNPIMPND
+606 KVDHVPQYQPKNTDK

>member
-1 MPDSLNNNSGGRPN
+1 
-15 QFIRNT
+15 
-21 MRSLYVYFLIT
+21 MRRFYIFFFTIILCFCSTIVG
-32 LSFLFSASIQL
+32 L
-43 YAQETDSVNQKEL
+43 YAQENDSINKKEL
-56 GLSSLLNEI
+56 GLSTLLNDI
-65 RQQQINDSLERVKLQ
+65 RQQQINDSLERQKLQ
-80 NEIAD
+80 HEIAS
-85 LKSQNSPKKENLR
+85 LKSQNSPKKENLK
-98 QQLNEFDEENNI
+98 QQLNNFDEENNL

-116 MKVDSIKKHTKRYA
+116 IKVDSIKKNTKRYA
-130 VAPFKDTLFYIYN
+130 VAPFNDTLFYIYN

-152 RAYNVDTRIN
+152 RAYNVVNRIE
-162 NLYEDDFAKVDSFKI
+162 NLYEDDFVKVDSFKI

-189 DLVITS
+189 DLIITS

-207 KEEIAAQYL
+207 KEEIANQYL
-216 KKIQDSI
+216 KRIQQAISQERADNSI
-223 TNERAENSVTKLLM
+223 TKVLIRT
-237 RCGLMLLILFVFSIL
+237 GLVLLILMVFSIL
-252 ILLINK
+252 VYFINR
-258 LKKYATQ
+258 LKKYGTN
-265 RILTERTQRI
+265 RLLTERTERI
-275 KDVKIKNYILVTSV
+275 KDVKIKNYVFLTSV
-289 QKTRMFINAIN
+289 QKTRIFISTIN
-300 ILRWGLIILIAFI
+300 IARWGLIVLIAFI
-313 MLPIIFSVFPF
+313 MLPIVFSVFPF

-329 ANLIG
+329 SNLIG

-339 LKKAVVAV
+339 LKKAVFAI

-359 ILVVMRYAVR
+359 ILFVMRYAVR
-369 FIKYIFSEI
+369 FVKYIFNEI
-378 DKGKLEING
+378 DKGKLEVNG
-387 FHRDFA
+387 FHREFA

-408 LVLIFP
+408 LVLVFP

-460 GDRITIADKTGIVI
+460 GDRITIADKTGVVI

-497 VLSGNTVNYSTF
+497 ILSGNTVNYSTF

-530 IHELLLQI
+530 IHELLLNI
-538 PSRVKR
+538 PSRIAR
-544 VNLNPAPFVL
+544 VNQLPAPFVL

-570 IQKSAEIELAK
+570 ISKSGEIELAK
-581 SEIFQLILDDFLA
+581 SEIYQHILNDFLA
-594 AGIEMNGPHIFA
+594 AGIEMNGPHLFA
-606 KADHVQQYNPIMPND
+606 KVDHVPQYQHKNTDTSY

>member
-1 MPDSLNNNSGGRPN
+1 
-15 QFIRNT
+15 
-21 MRSLYVYFLIT
+21 MRSIYVYFLMTI
-32 LSFLFSASIQL
+32 SCLFSTSTQV
-43 YAQETDSVNQKEL
+43 YAQETDSVNKKEL
-56 GLSSLLNEI
+56 DLSSLLNGI

-80 NEIAD
+80 HEIAD
-85 LKSQNSPKKENLR
+85 LKSQNSPKKENLK
-98 QQLNEFDEENNI
+98 QQLNEFDEENNL

-116 MKVDSIKKHTKRYA
+116 VKVDSIKKNTKRYA
-130 VAPFKDTLFYIYN
+130 VAPFQDTLFYIYN

-152 RAYNVDTRIN
+152 RAYNVVSRIH
-162 NLYEDDFAKVDSFKI
+162 NLYEDDFVKVDSFKI

-195 ITELDAL
+195 VTELDAL

-207 KEEIAAQYL
+207 KEEIAANYL
-216 KKIQDSI
+216 KRIQDSI
-223 TNERAENSVTKLLM
+223 TTERADNSITKLLT
-237 RCGLMLLILFVFSIL
+237 RIGLVFFILVVFSVL

-258 LKKYATQ
+258 LKKYGTQ
-265 RILTERTQRI
+265 RILTERIQRI
-275 KDVKIKNYILVTSV
+275 KDVKIKNYVLVTSV

-300 ILRWGLIILIAFI
+300 ILRWGLIVLIAFI
-313 MLPIIFSVFPF
+313 MLPIVFSVFPF

-329 ANLIG
+329 SNLIG

-339 LKKAVVAV
+339 LKTAVLAI

-369 FIKYIFSEI
+369 FIKYIFTEI
-378 DKGKLEING
+378 DKGKLEVNG

-460 GDRITIADKTGIVI
+460 GDRITIADKTGVVI

-509 SEEGICFQ
+509 SEDGICFQ

-530 IHELLLQI
+530 IHELLLNI
-538 PSRVKR
+538 PPRIKR

-570 IQKSAEIELAK
+570 IAKSGEIELAK
-581 SEIFQLILDDFLA
+581 SEIFQSILDDFLA

-606 KADHVQQYNPIMPND
+606 KVDHVQQYNPKMPNSSYNN

>member
-1 MPDSLNNNSGGRPN
+1 M
-15 QFIRNT
+15 
-21 MRSLYVYFLIT
+21 
-32 LSFLFSASIQL
+32 
-43 YAQETDSVNQKEL
+43 

-85 LKSQNSPKKENLR
+85 LKSQNSPKKENLK
-98 QQLNEFDEENNI
+98 QQLNEFDEENTI
-110 RKQQLK
+110 RQQQLK
-116 MKVDSIKKHTKRYA
+116 IRVDSIKKNTKRYA
-130 VAPFKDTLFYIYN
+130 VAPFNDTLFYIYN

-152 RAYNVDTRIN
+152 RAYNVVSRIH
-162 NLYEDDFAKVDSFKI
+162 NLYEDDFVKVDSFQI
-177 ENNEISA
+177 ENNEIST

-195 ITELDAL
+195 VTELDAL

-207 KEEIAAQYL
+207 KEEIAANYL
-216 KKIQDSI
+216 KRIQNSI
-223 TNERAENSVTKLLM
+223 TAERADNSISKLLT
-237 RCGLMLLILFVFSIL
+237 RSGLVFLILLVFSIL

-258 LKKYATQ
+258 LKKYGTQ

-275 KDVKIKNYILVTSV
+275 KDIKIKNYVLVTSV
-289 QKTRMFINAIN
+289 QKTRIFINAIN
-300 ILRWGLIILIAFI
+300 ILRWALIILIAFI
-313 MLPIIFSVFPF
+313 MLPVVFSVFPF

-329 ANLIG
+329 SNLIG

-339 LKKAVVAV
+339 LKTAVLAI

-369 FIKYIFSEI
+369 FVKYIFTEI

-460 GDRITIADKTGIVI
+460 GDRITIADKTGVVI

-509 SEEGICFQ
+509 SEDGICFQ

-530 IHELLLQI
+530 IHELLLNI
-538 PSRVKR
+538 PPRIKR

-570 IQKSAEIELAK
+570 IAKSAEIELAK
-581 SEIFQLILDDFLA
+581 SEIFQSILDDFLA

-606 KADHVQQYNPIMPND
+606 KADHVQQYNPKMSNN

>member
-1 MPDSLNNNSGGRPN
+1 
-15 QFIRNT
+15 
-21 MRSLYVYFLIT
+21 MRSIYVYFLIS
-32 LSFLFSASIQL
+32 LSCLFSTSIQL
-43 YAQETDSVNQKEL
+43 YAQETDSVNKKEL

-85 LKSQNSPKKENLR
+85 LKSQNSPKKENLK
-98 QQLNEFDEENNI
+98 QQLNEFDEENTI
-110 RKQQLK
+110 RQQKLK
-116 MKVDSIKKHTKRYA
+116 IKVDSIKKNTKKYA
-130 VAPFKDTLFYIYN
+130 VAPFNDTLFFIYN

-152 RAYNVDTRIN
+152 RAYNVVSRIH
-162 NLYEDDFAKVDSFKI
+162 NLYEDDFVKVDSFKI

-184 DIVYK
+184 DIVYR

-195 ITELDAL
+195 VTELDAL

-207 KEEIAAQYL
+207 KEEIAANYL
-216 KKIQDSI
+216 KRIQDSI
-223 TNERAENSVTKLLM
+223 TAERTDNSITKLLT
-237 RCGLMLLILFVFSIL
+237 RSGLVLLILIVFSIL

-258 LKKYATQ
+258 LKKYGTQ

-275 KDVKIKNYILVTSV
+275 KDIKFKNYVLVTSV
-289 QKTRMFINAIN
+289 QKTRMFINALN
-300 ILRWGLIILIAFI
+300 IVRWGLIILIAFI
-313 MLPIIFSVFPF
+313 MLPIVFSVFPF

-329 ANLIG
+329 SNLIG

-339 LKKAVVAV
+339 LKTAVLAI

-359 ILVVMRYAVR
+359 IIVVMRYAVR

-460 GDRITIADKTGIVI
+460 GDRITIADKTGVVI

-509 SEEGICFQ
+509 SEDGICFQ

-530 IHELLLQI
+530 IHELLLNI
-538 PSRVKR
+538 PPRIQR

-570 IQKSAEIELAK
+570 IAKSAEIELAK
-581 SEIFQLILDDFLA
+581 SEIFQSILDDFLA

-606 KADHVQQYNPIMPND
+606 KVDHVQQYNPKMSNN

>member
-1 MPDSLNNNSGGRPN
+1 M
-15 QFIRNT
+15 
-21 MRSLYVYFLIT
+21 
-32 LSFLFSASIQL
+32 
-43 YAQETDSVNQKEL
+43 

-85 LKSQNSPKKENLR
+85 LKSQNSPKKENLK

-110 RKQQLK
+110 RQQQLK
-116 MKVDSIKKHTKRYA
+116 IRVDSIKKNTKRYA
-130 VAPFKDTLFYIYN
+130 VVPFNDTLFYIYN

-152 RAYNVDTRIN
+152 RAYNVVSRIH
-162 NLYEDDFAKVDSFKI
+162 NLYEDDFVKVDSFKI
-177 ENNEISA
+177 ENNEIST

-195 ITELDAL
+195 VTELDAL

-207 KEEIAAQYL
+207 KEEIATNYL
-216 KKIQDSI
+216 KRIQDSI
-223 TNERAENSVTKLLM
+223 TTERADNSITKLLT
-237 RCGLMLLILFVFSIL
+237 RIGLVFLILVVFSIL
-252 ILLINK
+252 VLLINK
-258 LKKYATQ
+258 LKKYGTQ

-275 KDVKIKNYILVTSV
+275 KDIKIKNYVLVTSV

-300 ILRWGLIILIAFI
+300 ILRWALIILIAFI
-313 MLPIIFSVFPF
+313 MLPIVFSVFPF

-329 ANLIG
+329 SNLIG

-339 LKKAVVAV
+339 LKTAVLAI

-369 FIKYIFSEI
+369 FVKYIFSEI
-378 DKGKLEING
+378 DKGKLEVNG

-460 GDRITIADKTGIVI
+460 GDRITIADKTGVVI

-509 SEEGICFQ
+509 SEDGICFQ

-530 IHELLLQI
+530 IHELLLNI
-538 PSRVKR
+538 PPRIKR

-570 IQKSAEIELAK
+570 IAKSAEIELAK
-581 SEIFQLILDDFLA
+581 SEIFQSILDDFLA

-606 KADHVQQYNPIMPND
+606 KVDHVQQYNPKMSNN

>member
-1 MPDSLNNNSGGRPN
+1 MING
-15 QFIRNT
+15 I
-21 MRSLYVYFLIT
+21 
-32 LSFLFSASIQL
+32 
-43 YAQETDSVNQKEL
+43 YAQESDSINKKEL
-56 GLSSLLNEI
+56 GLSTLLNDI
-65 RQQQINDSLERVKLQ
+65 RQQQINDSLERQKLQ
-80 NEIAD
+80 QEIAN
-85 LKSQNSPKKENLR
+85 LKSQNSPKKENLK
-98 QQLNEFDEENNI
+98 QQLNEFDEENNL

-116 MKVDSIKKHTKRYA
+116 IKVDSIKKNTKRYA
-130 VAPFKDTLFYIYN
+130 VAPFNDTLFYIYN

-152 RAYNVDTRIN
+152 RAYNVVNRIE
-162 NLYEDDFAKVDSFKI
+162 NLYEDDFVKVDSFKI

-189 DLVITS
+189 DLIITS

-207 KEEIAAQYL
+207 KEEIATQYL
-216 KKIQDSI
+216 KRIQEAINQERADNSI
-223 TNERAENSVTKLLM
+223 TKILIRT
-237 RCGLMLLILFVFSIL
+237 GLVLLILIIFSIL
-252 ILLINK
+252 VFLINR
-258 LKKYATQ
+258 LKKYGTN
-265 RILTERTQRI
+265 RLLTERTERI
-275 KDVKIKNYILVTSV
+275 KDVKIKNYVLVTSV
-289 QKTRMFINAIN
+289 QKTRIFINTIN
-300 ILRWGLIILIAFI
+300 IARWGLITLIAFI
-313 MLPIIFSVFPF
+313 MLPIVFSVFPF

-329 ANLIG
+329 SNLIG

-339 LKKAVVAV
+339 LKKAVLAI

-359 ILVVMRYAVR
+359 ILFVMRYAVR
-369 FIKYIFSEI
+369 FVKYIFNEI

-387 FHRDFA
+387 FHREFA

-408 LVLIFP
+408 LVLVFP

-497 VLSGNTVNYSTF
+497 ILSGNTINYSTF

-517 VELTVGYEEPWQR
+517 VELTVGYEESWQR
-530 IHELLLQI
+530 IHELLLKI
-538 PSRVKR
+538 PPRIAR
-544 VNLNPAPFVL
+544 VNQLPAPFVL

-570 IQKSAEIELAK
+570 ISRSAEIELAK
-581 SEIFQLILDDFLA
+581 SEIYQLILNDFLA
-594 AGIEMNGPHIFA
+594 AGIEMNGPHLFA
-606 KADHVQQYNPIMPND
+606 KVDHVPQYQNDSTSTKG